1 MGGIFGVASK
11 ESCTF
16 DLFYGIDYHSHLGT
30 RRGGM
35 AVIGPNGFNR
45 EIHNIENSPF
55 RTKFEHDV
63 PRMEGNIG
71 IGCISDSEGQPLL
84 IKSHLGSYA
93 ITTVGKINNT
103 EELIQRAF
111 RHEHAQFLEMSGGVV
126 NTSELVSWLINE
138 GSTIPEGIAHAQEL
152 IDGSMTLLVMTREGI
167 YAARDRYGRTP
178 LFIGAREGA
187 HCISLEEFA
196 YSNLEYHT
204 VHELGPGEVDFVTPE
219 AFQPMIAP
227 RKEKKICSFLW
238 VYYGYPTASYEGVGV
253 EEMRYRNGANL
264 ARRDNVHPD
273 IVAGVPDSGTAHA
286 IGYAN
291 QSGCHFA
298 RPFVKYTPTWPRSFM
313 PQTQTRRD
321 LIARMKLIPVS
332 TLVKDKSVL
341 LIDDSLVRGT
351 QVLGTLDQ
359 LHESGVREVH
369 FRPACPPI
377 MYGCKYLNFSRSK
390 SELDMI
396 SRRTILQREG
406 SEGSRPEVLAE
417 YSNPDSER
425 YEGMVED
432 IRKQLGFASLRYQ
445 RLDDMIDAIGLPECD
460 LCTYCWNGKE

>member
-1 MGGIFGVASK
+1 
-11 ESCTF
+11 
-16 DLFYGIDYHSHLGT
+16 
-30 RRGGM
+30 M
-35 AVIGPNGFNR
+35 AVLGPNGFNR

-63 PRMEGNIG
+63 PRMEGNFG

-84 IKSHLGSYA
+84 IKSRLGSYA

-103 EELIQRAF
+103 EELMQRAF

-152 IDGSMTLLVMTREGI
+152 IEGSMTLLVMTKDGI

-178 LFIGAREGA
+178 LFIGARDGA

-204 VHELGPGEVDFVTPE
+204 VHELGPGEVDLVTPE
-219 AFQPMIAP
+219 SFQQMIAP

-238 VYYGYPTASYEGVGV
+238 VYYGFPTASYEGVGV

-264 ARRDNVHPD
+264 AKRDPVKPD
-273 IVAGVPDSGTAHA
+273 VVAGVPDSGTAHA

-321 LIARMKLIPVS
+321 LIARMKLIPVRS
-332 TLVKDKSVL
+332 LVEGKSVL

-359 LHESGVREVH
+359 LQESGVREVH

-396 SRRTILQREG
+396 TRRTILKREG
-406 SEGSRPEVLAE
+406 EEGFKPEILEE
-417 YSNPDSER
+417 YSNPDTER

-445 RLDDMIDAIGLPECD
+445 RLDDMIDAIGLPCCD